1 MTWKSPQN
9 GLGTHISN
17 GWETRPDVTGKAP
30 PSLGPGRAGLAT
42 KGHVSF
48 FFLGGPKIAGLNVTK
63 LRPHFLG
70 MGIPNPGL
78 DDLRRCVSSGTV
90 YRKLFY

>member
-17 GWETRPDVTGKAP
+17 GWETKPDVTGNAP
-30 PSLGPGRAGLAT
+30 PSLGPGGAGLAT

-48 FFLGGPKIAGLNVTK
+48 FSRGAQKSPDQTCLK

-78 DDLRRCVSSGTV
+78 DDLRRCVSSETV